1 MGGGARPSYRHPSGT
16 RRLLIL
22 KGSGPGVRQFSSA
35 EAIPEESD
43 GKGFLAH
50 CQQLGEKFLLL
61 EGGIGQHRTVSTTL
75 AVPLISE

>member
-43 GKGFLAH
+43 GKGFLAP